1 MLKKLLLWPQF
12 KQVAVQLLNYIRNF
26 ATPGTAA
33 HQDSLSFTIS
43 RNLLKLM
50 PIDSVMPSILF
61 SVILF
66 SYCLQSFPASG
77 TFLMSQFCTSGGQS
91 FGASLSASVILM
103 NIQKDWL
110 VSFRKDRFGLLAVQ
124 GTLKSLL
131 QITVQSILRCSV
143 FFMVQLSYPY
153 MTTGKTIALTIQT
166 FAGKVMFLHFNMLSR
181 VVTAFLPRSSIF

>member
-77 TFLMSQFCTSGGQS
+77 TLLMSQFCTSGGQS

-131 QITVQSILRCSV
+131 QHHSSKHPSV
-143 FFMVQLSYPY
+143 FSLLYGPTLISIHDYWKNHSFDYTNICWQSNVS
-153 MTTGKTIALTIQT
+153 T
-166 FAGKVMFLHFNMLSR
+166 F
-181 VVTAFLPRSSIF
+181 